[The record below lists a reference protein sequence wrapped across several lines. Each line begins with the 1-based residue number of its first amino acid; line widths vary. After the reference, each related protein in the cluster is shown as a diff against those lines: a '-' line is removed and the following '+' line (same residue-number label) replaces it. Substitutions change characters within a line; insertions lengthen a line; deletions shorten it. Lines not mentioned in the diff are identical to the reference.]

1 MSPTPISSSPS
12 SPSHQARSRAHPQGT
27 APALR
32 GKARTG
38 PTCHASLSFG
48 RCSKPVSWMGREP
61 ACGGQSVTVFSA
73 EPVAIFS
80 HEADNLGLQWL
91 SPRVPNPRRRGHLS
105 SRPAE
110 LMVRRGDL
118 EEQEALPVLLCP
130 DPSEAPSCLLP
141 DLRPGRGPAGLQLS
155 REIRRFRGRDWMYPK
170 SEDFLQV
177 LYLIVL
183 PRIGAAASGSPA
195 TRLF

>member
-12 SPSHQARSRAHPQGT
+12 SPSHQARSRPHPQGT

-38 PTCHASLSFG
+38 PTCHAFLSFG
-48 RCSKPVSWMGREP
+48 RCSKPVSWMGREQ

-80 HEADNLGLQWL
+80 HEADSLGLQWL

-105 SRPAE
+105 SGPAE
-110 LMVRRGDL
+110 LMVHRGDL